1 MENQTDQRHLL
12 KRLFNSFKPSE
23 PLQADSR
30 VYVDCS
36 EVRGDGD
43 VIKDLAE
50 NIEYSD
56 DNTCQL
62 YAGHRG
68 GGKSTELLRLKK
80 YLENQGY
87 FVVYFAADENDINPE
102 DTEYV
107 DILLA
112 CTRHLLEKLKKAN
125 PQPLLDW
132 LKGRW
137 EDLKDLATTKI
148 SLENLEVESQI
159 SQYAKL
165 TANIRA
171 EPTLRKKIRDRVNPY
186 TESLIDAVNAFICDA
201 KNQLGS
207 GSKLVIIADNL
218 DRIVPIDRP
227 DGRSNHDEIF
237 LDRSAQ
243 LKGLDCHIIY
253 TIPISM
259 VYSNKAPNLKVE
271 YDEPQVLPMI
281 MVETREGEVYESG
294 VAKVREIIDRRVK
307 EVKSD
312 LSLEKDL
319 FESGEVLD
327 KVCLTSGGH
336 VRDLMYLMQSVI
348 KRARGKLPI
357 SAGVVQRA
365 ITEARV
371 SYQRSVQEEE
381 WQVLANVFRN
391 KNVLNNQQYRDLLFN
406 RCLLEYVYFDEEG
419 EKQVWYDV
427 HPLIRGLQKFQELV
441 K

>member
-1 MENQTDQRHLL
+1 MENQRHLL
-12 KRLFNSFKPSE
+12 KRLFNSFKPFE
-23 PLQADSR
+23 PLLPDSP
-30 VYVDCS
+30 VYVDCR

-43 VIKDLAE
+43 VITDLAI

-68 GGKSTELLRLKK
+68 AGKSTELLRLKE

-132 LKGRW
+132 LKARW
-137 EDLKDLATTKI
+137 EDLKDLATTEI
-148 SLENLEVESQI
+148 SLESLTVESQI

-165 TANIRA
+165 TAQIRT

-186 TESLIDAVNAFICDA
+186 TESLIDAVNTFIRDA
-201 KNQLGS
+201 KNKLES

-218 DRIVPIDRP
+218 DRIVPIVQP
-227 DGRSNHDEIF
+227 GGRSNHDEIF

-281 MVETREGEVYESG
+281 MVETREGEVYELG

-312 LSLEKDL
+312 LSLETDL

-327 KVCLTSGGH
+327 KVCLMTGGH
-336 VRDLMYLMQSVI
+336 VRELMLLMQSVI
-348 KRARGKLPI
+348 KRAGGKLPI
-357 SAGVVQRA
+357 SARVVQRA

-371 SYQRSVQEEE
+371 PYKRSVQEEE
-381 WQVLANVFRN
+381 WQVLANVFRD
-391 KNVLNNQQYRDLLFN
+391 KSTFKNQQYRDLLFN

-427 HPLIRGLQKFQELV
+427 HPLIRGLQNFQDLV
-441 K
+441 Q

>member
-1 MENQTDQRHLL
+1 MENQRDLL
-12 KRLFNSFKPSE
+12 KRLFNSFKPFE
-23 PLQADSR
+23 PLLPDSP
-30 VYVDCS
+30 VYVDCR

-43 VIKDLAE
+43 VITDLAN

-56 DNTCQL
+56 NNTCQL

-68 GGKSTELLRLKK
+68 AGKSTELLRLKEH
-80 YLENQGY
+80 LENQGY

-132 LKGRW
+132 LKARW
-137 EDLKDLATTKI
+137 EDLKDLATMEI
-148 SLENLEVESQI
+148 SLESLTVESQI

-171 EPTLRKKIRDRVNPY
+171 EPTLRKKIRDRVNHY
-186 TESLIDAVNAFICDA
+186 TESLIHAVNTFIRDA

-218 DRIVPIDRP
+218 DRIVSIVQPG
-227 DGRSNHDEIF
+227 GRSNHDEIF

-281 MVETREGEVYESG
+281 MVETWEGEVYKLG
-294 VAKVREIIDRRVK
+294 VDKVREIIDRRAK

-336 VRDLMYLMQSVI
+336 VRDLMLLMQSVI
-348 KRARGKLPI
+348 IRAGGKLPI
-357 SAGVVQRA
+357 SARVVQRA

-371 SYQRSVQEEE
+371 PYQRSVQEEE
-381 WQVLANVFRN
+381 WQVLVNVF
-391 KNVLNNQQYRDLLFN
+391 
-406 RCLLEYVYFDEEG
+406 
-419 EKQVWYDV
+419 
-427 HPLIRGLQKFQELV
+427 
-441 K
+441 